1 MKDRAKVRQMAETSD
16 RIEDALAAYLDYLEM
31 GGQEPDTSHL
41 TPTERQELKDLID
54 ALELTEGVAFGH
66 GRRDEIGHRE
76 SSTAPTAAKVADGAR
91 SAQSELLLS
100 QLREALP
107 PGVRIES
114 DPTTFVSQVGGIE
127 IVEGW
132 IVGTFGGRVRV
143 WLLDAGAAQVIEEN
157 SDCLPDLNRVFRML
171 PDTAAVALVAG
182 DLSCLI
188 VQPEDCAPQ
197 INVPSGSFVS
207 RRYRRSIQPVAEAV
221 SAFVDEL
228 IPYWDPIPAF
238 DPDTGL
244 RIDVSAVGQEFARAA
259 IDRQRGIGERA
270 RKGNPKKDA
279 LLALGKKEM
288 SGLTSLANGLFDGSV
303 DPEEIES
310 RIERLAKNR

>member
-1 MKDRAKVRQMAETSD
+1 MRQTGEASD
-16 RIEDALAAYLDYLEM
+16 RVEDALAAYLDYLEM
-31 GGQEPDTSHL
+31 GGREPDTSHL
-41 TPTERQELKDLID
+41 TPSEHEELEELIA
-54 ALELTEGVAFGH
+54 ALELTQGVAFGS
-66 GRRDEIGHRE
+66 GRSEETGPEGRTTPPSPEG
-76 SSTAPTAAKVADGAR
+76 VAEGAR
-91 SAQSELLLS
+91 SGQSEVLLS
-100 QLREALP
+100 QLRAALP

-114 DPTTFVSQVGGIE
+114 ETPTLVNHVGGIE
-127 IVEGW
+127 IVDGW
-132 IVGTFGGRVRV
+132 IVGTFGGRVKV
-143 WLLDAGAAQVIEEN
+143 WLLGVDEARSIEDN
-157 SDCLPDLNRVFRML
+157 ADCLSDLNRVFRMF

-182 DLSCLI
+182 DLSCLL

-197 INVPSGSFVS
+197 ISVPSGSLIS

-244 RIDVSAVGQEFARAA
+244 RIDVSAIGSEFVRAA

-279 LLALGKKEM
+279 LLAFGEKEM
-288 SGLTSLANGLFDGSV
+288 TALTSLAKGLFDGSIEP
-303 DPEEIES
+303 DEIEA
-310 RIERLAKNR
+310 RIESLRKDR

>member
-1 MKDRAKVRQMAETSD
+1 MAETND

-41 TPTERQELKDLID
+41 TPTERQELQDLID
-54 ALELTEGVAFGH
+54 ALELSEGVAFGH
-66 GRRDEIGHRE
+66 GRREEIGHKA
-76 SSTAPTAAKVADGAR
+76 SPAPTAAKVADGAR
-91 SAQSELLLS
+91 SAQGDLLLT
-100 QLREALP
+100 QLRDALP

-114 DPTTFVSQVGGIE
+114 DVTTFVSHVGGIE
-127 IVEGW
+127 IVDGW

-143 WLLDAGAAQVIEEN
+143 WLLAAGEAQLIEEN
-157 SDCLPDLNRVFRML
+157 GDCLPDLNRVFRML
-171 PDTAAVALVAG
+171 PDTAAVALVAE

-197 INVPSGSFVS
+197 INVPSGSFVR

-244 RIDVSAVGQEFARAA
+244 RIDVSAVGQEFARVAV
-259 IDRQRGIGERA
+259 DRQRGIGERA

-288 SGLTSLANGLFDGSV
+288 SALTSLANGLFDGSV
-303 DPEEIES
+303 DPEEIEP
-310 RIERLAKNR
+310 RIEKLAKNR